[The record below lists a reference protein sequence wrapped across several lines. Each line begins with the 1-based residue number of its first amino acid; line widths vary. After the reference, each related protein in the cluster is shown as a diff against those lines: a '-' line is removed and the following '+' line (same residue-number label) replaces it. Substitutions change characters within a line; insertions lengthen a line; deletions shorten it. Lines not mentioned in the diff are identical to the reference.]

1 MRKSLDR
8 QLAEFLRKQRG
19 ELSYA
24 QFAKKTGISHMTL
37 YRVEKGEHRLTVD
50 KLDTVL
56 KKLKLRVSD
65 VFPEEY

>member
-37 YRVEKGEHRLTVD
+37 YRVEKGEHHLTID

-56 KKLKLRVSD
+56 RKLKLRVSD
-65 VFPEEY
+65 VFPE